1 VLLLHSTNDVGDVV
15 ADGSH
20 GLGGRDVVVSHD
32 TPAQMLAGRL
42 PPKVLRE
49 VQDLLSSHRSLATM
63 AFHATLDHAFPGTLE
78 KCWIEATAMRRGW
91 DEGTD
96 EYVLVDVTDVR
107 VLSRYVT
114 ELTFDDGSVKV
125 IDLEDWLT
133 GPDFGWLLEDYPAF
147 CEVAVDSESGTIRFS
162 NGAEFSPAG
171 LYLAAKAAVPA

>member
-1 VLLLHSTNDVGDVV
+1 
-15 ADGSH
+15 
-20 GLGGRDVVVSHD
+20 
-32 TPAQMLAGRL
+32 
-42 PPKVLRE
+42 
-49 VQDLLSSHRSLATM
+49 M

-78 KCWIEATAMRRGW
+78 EMLDRGDGRREG
-91 DEGTD
+91 DGMMGTD

-147 CEVAVDSESGTIRFS
+147 CEVTVDSESGTIRFS

>member
-1 VLLLHSTNDVGDVV
+1 
-15 ADGSH
+15 
-20 GLGGRDVVVSHD
+20 
-32 TPAQMLAGRL
+32 M
-42 PPKVLRE
+42 
-49 VQDLLSSHRSLATM
+49 M
-63 AFHATLDHAFPGTLE
+63 
-78 KCWIEATAMRRGW
+78 
-91 DEGTD
+91 GTD

-147 CEVAVDSESGTIRFS
+147 CEVTVDSRSGDSILEWRRVFL
-162 NGAEFSPAG
+162 PAG

>member
-1 VLLLHSTNDVGDVV
+1 
-15 ADGSH
+15 
-20 GLGGRDVVVSHD
+20 
-32 TPAQMLAGRL
+32 M
-42 PPKVLRE
+42 K
-49 VQDLLSSHRSLATM
+49 
-63 AFHATLDHAFPGTLE
+63 
-78 KCWIEATAMRRGW
+78 
-91 DEGTD
+91 GTD

-147 CEVAVDSESGTIRFS
+147 CEVTVDSESGTIRFS

-171 LYLAAKAAVPA
+171 LYLAAKAAVPGLDSGAGRILKSQRVDAKRSSATRLRPGPRSWGSPARLRWPGKQRSQLLPQR

>member
-1 VLLLHSTNDVGDVV
+1 
-15 ADGSH
+15 
-20 GLGGRDVVVSHD
+20 
-32 TPAQMLAGRL
+32 M
-42 PPKVLRE
+42 
-49 VQDLLSSHRSLATM
+49 M
-63 AFHATLDHAFPGTLE
+63 
-78 KCWIEATAMRRGW
+78 
-91 DEGTD
+91 GTD

-114 ELTFDDGSVKV
+114 ELTFDDGAVKV

-147 CEVAVDSESGTIRFS
+147 CEVTVDSESGTIRFS